1 MPVLWPPLA
10 IHQKEITGSVIN
22 QGNKAHT
29 AIRPRCPHDIMCR
42 ISSPFKPRHLSER
55 SFGRMAAEEVS
66 RVGSEAKVTPPR
78 SRPSHAHTAK
88 VTLGPLR

>member
-29 AIRPRCPHDIMCR
+29 AIRPRCTHDIMCR

-66 RVGSEAKVTPPR
+66 RVGFRGQGDAAEEPALTMHSGPR
-78 SRPSHAHTAK
+78 
-88 VTLGPLR
+88 